1 MIGEMKKITLLIMLV
16 LFVAGN
22 MAVPCFAS
30 TSISARVYCRVP
42 HIITLSDELKES
54 SKEEITENYPTSQPE
69 QITSSLDTENSESI
83 NQKEEIISEDGQE
96 LEIINTVCAR

>member
-1 MIGEMKKITLLIMLV
+1 MKKTALIMLV
-16 LFVAGN
+16 LFIAGN
-22 MAVPCFAS
+22 VAVPCFAS

-42 HIITLSDELKES
+42 HIITLSDES
-54 SKEEITENYPTSQPE
+54 NDAPKEEITENYPAPQSEP
-69 QITSSLDTENSESI
+69 ISSSLDSGSAESI